1 MTSWEKGGE
10 NIDEVFGCVDGG
22 GGNGIEG
29 FAALFQQDSTRHTCC
44 EAGREVLPGIGHGA
58 SELNGAPIPAIARGG
73 KDRLPCAGEQFQSV
87 ELKAQFELSGER
99 AIVSHAQAPLDT
111 GNVCGFD
118 HHICEREV
126 SCRPFEVGAEF
137 L

>member
-10 NIDEVFGCVDGG
+10 NIDEVFGGVDGG
-22 GGNGIEG
+22 RGNGIEG
-29 FAALFQQDSTRHTCC
+29 LAALFQQDSTGHADG

-58 SELNGAPIPAIARGG
+58 SELNGAPIPAIAQGG
-73 KDRLPCAGEQFQSV
+73 EDCLPCAGEQFQGV
-87 ELKAQFELSGER
+87 ELNAQLELSGER
-99 AIVSHAQAPLDT
+99 AIVSHAHAALDA

-118 HHICEREV
+118 HHICKREA
-126 SCRPFEVGAEF
+126 SFRPFEIGAEY